1 MNFKLIKSYAKVNL
15 SLGVVGKLQSGYHKV
30 ESLVSFLNFYD
41 EIKIKKITGKNHKI
55 KFFGNFSKGI
65 KKSNTIYNLLKIL
78 DKKKILKN
86 QKYLIKIKKNIP
98 QKAGLGGGSM
108 NASAIIKFFIS
119 KKVINFSKKDLIKLT
134 KQIGSDVQL
143 GIDNKNKIL
152 YSNGK
157 LEAKSKKKGL
167 FVIIVKP
174 NFGCSTKEIYKRV
187 KKYSPKKLIKNK
199 KNYFNLINMT
209 KLKNDLE
216 EVVFKLYPKLFY
228 VKSFMESMPNV
239 EFVRMTGSGSSI
251 LGYFLSKN
259 SAKNAAKLFKKKYKN
274 YWCIVSKTI

>member
-1 MNFKLIKSYAKVNL
+1 MNFKLIKSYAKINL

-41 EIKIKKITGKNHKI
+41 EIKIKKITCKNHKI
-55 KFFGNFSKGI
+55 NFFGKFSKGI
-65 KKSNTIYNLLKIL
+65 KKNNTIYKLLKIL
-78 DKKKILKN
+78 DKKNILNN
-86 QKYLIKIKKNIP
+86 QKYLIKVKKNIP

-108 NASAIIKFFIS
+108 NASAIIRFFIS

-143 GIDNKNKIL
+143 GIDNKNKVL
-152 YSNGK
+152 YSNEK
-157 LEAKSKKKGL
+157 LEIKSNKKRL

-187 KKYSPKKLIKNK
+187 KKYSSKKLIKNK
-199 KNYFNLINMT
+199 TNYFNLVNIS
-209 KLKNDLE
+209 KLQNDLE
-216 EVVFKLYPKLFY
+216 EVVFKIYPKLLH

-239 EFVRMTGSGSSI
+239 ELVRMTGSGSSI
-251 LGYFLSKN
+251 LGYFLTEN
-259 SAKNAAKLFKKKYKN
+259 SAKNAVKLFKKNYKN
-274 YWCIVSKTI
+274 YWCIISKTI

>member
-1 MNFKLIKSYAKVNL
+1 MNSKLIKSYAKINL
-15 SLGVVGKLQSGYHKV
+15 SLGVVGRLKSGYHKI
-30 ESLVSFLNFYD
+30 ESLVSFINLHD
-41 EIKIKKITGKNHKI
+41 EIKIKKIIDKNHKI
-55 KFFGNFSKGI
+55 KFFGSFSKGI
-65 KKSNTIYNLLKIL
+65 KKNNTIINLLKIL
-78 DKKKILKN
+78 DKKKLLNN

-98 QKAGLGGGSM
+98 QKTGLGGGSM
-108 NASAIIKFFIS
+108 NASAIIRFFMS
-119 KKVINFSKKDLIKLT
+119 KKILNFSKKDLIKLT

-167 FVIIVKP
+167 FVIIIKP
-174 NFGCSTKEIYKRV
+174 NFGCSTKEIYKGV

-199 KNYFNLINMT
+199 KNYFTLMNII
-209 KLKNDLE
+209 KLQNDLE
-216 EVVFKLYPKLFY
+216 KVVFKYYPKLVH
-228 VKSFMESMPNV
+228 VKSFMESLPNI

-259 SAKNAAKLFKKKYKN
+259 SAIRAARLFKKKYRN
-274 YWCIVSKTI
+274 YWCITSKTI

>member
-1 MNFKLIKSYAKVNL
+1 
-15 SLGVVGKLQSGYHKV
+15 
-30 ESLVSFLNFYD
+30 
-41 EIKIKKITGKNHKI
+41 
-55 KFFGNFSKGI
+55 
-65 KKSNTIYNLLKIL
+65 
-78 DKKKILKN
+78 
-86 QKYLIKIKKNIP
+86 
-98 QKAGLGGGSM
+98 M
-108 NASAIIKFFIS
+108 NASSIIRFFIS
-119 KKVINFSKKDLIKLT
+119 TKVINFSKKDLIKLT
-134 KQIGSDVQL
+134 KKIGSDVQL
-143 GIDNKNKIL
+143 GIDNKNKVL

-157 LEAKSKKKGL
+157 FETKPKKRIL

-174 NFGCSTKEIYKRV
+174 NLGCSTKKIYKGV

-199 KNYFNLINMT
+199 KNYFNLINMA

-228 VKSFMESMPNV
+228 VKSFMEGMPNV

-274 YWCIVSKTI
+274 YWCITSKTI

>member
-1 MNFKLIKSYAKVNL
+1 MNFQFIKSYAKINL
-15 SLGVVGKLQSGYHKV
+15 SLSVVGKLQSGYHKI

-55 KFFGNFSKGI
+55 NFFGKFSKGI
-65 KKSNTIYNLLKIL
+65 KKNNTIYKLLKIL
-78 DKKKILKN
+78 DKKNILNN
-86 QKYLIKIKKNIP
+86 QKYLIKVKKNIP

-108 NASAIIKFFIS
+108 NASAIIRFFIS

-143 GIDNKNKIL
+143 GMDNKNKVL

-157 LEAKSKKKGL
+157 LETKSNKKRL

-174 NFGCSTKEIYKRV
+174 NFGCSTKEIYKGV

-199 KNYFNLINMT
+199 KNYFSLANLT
-209 KLKNDLE
+209 KLQNDLE
-216 EVVFKLYPKLFY
+216 KVVFKLHPKLFHI
-228 VKSFMESMPNV
+228 KSFMESMPNI
-239 EFVRMTGSGSSI
+239 EFARMTGSGSSI

-259 SAKNAAKLFKKKYKN
+259 SAKNASKLFKKKYKN
-274 YWCIVSKTI
+274 YWCITSKTI

>member
-1 MNFKLIKSYAKVNL
+1 MSFKLIKSYAKINL
-15 SLGVVGKLQSGYHKV
+15 SLGVIGKLPSGYHKV

-41 EIKIKKITGKNHKI
+41 EIKIKKIIGKNHKI
-55 KFFGNFSKGI
+55 KFFGHFSKGI

-78 DKKKILKN
+78 DEKKVLNN

-108 NASAIIKFFIS
+108 NASTMIRFFKS
-119 KKVINFSKKDLIKLT
+119 KKIINFSKKDLIKLT

-143 GIDNKNKIL
+143 GIDNKNKVL

-157 LEAKSKKKGL
+157 LEAKPKQKGL

-174 NFGCSTKEIYKRV
+174 NFGCSTKEIYKGV
-187 KKYSPKKLIKNK
+187 KKYSAKKLINNK
-199 KNYFNLINMT
+199 KNYFNLINIT
-209 KLKNDLE
+209 KLQNDLE
-216 EVVFKLYPKLFY
+216 EVVFKIYPKLFH
-228 VKSFMESMPNV
+228 VKSFIESVPKV

-274 YWCIVSKTI
+274 YWCIISKTI

>member
-1 MNFKLIKSYAKVNL
+1 MNFKLIKSYAKINL
-15 SLGVVGKLQSGYHKV
+15 SLGVIGKMKSGYHKV
-30 ESLVSFLNFYD
+30 ESLVSFINLYD
-41 EIKIKKITGKNHKI
+41 EIKIKKISGPKHKI
-55 KFFGNFSKGI
+55 KFYVNFSKGI
-65 KKSNTIYNLLKIL
+65 KKNNTIYNLLKIL
-78 DKKKILKN
+78 DAKKILNN

-108 NASAIIKFFIS
+108 NASTIIKFFIS

-157 LEAKSKKKGL
+157 LVAKSKKKEL
-167 FVIIVKP
+167 FVIVVKP
-174 NFGCSTKEIYKRV
+174 NFGCSTKEVYKNV
-187 KKYSPKKLIKNK
+187 KKYSSKKLTKSK
-199 KNYFNLINMT
+199 KNYFNLINIT
-209 KLKNDLE
+209 KLQNDLE
-216 EVVFKLYPKLFY
+216 DVVFKIYPKLFHI
-228 VKSFMESMPNV
+228 KSFVESVPNV

-274 YWCIVSKTI
+274 YWCIISKTI

>member
-1 MNFKLIKSYAKVNL
+1 MNFQFIKSYAKINL
-15 SLGVVGKLQSGYHKV
+15 SLSVVGKLQSGYHKI

-55 KFFGNFSKGI
+55 KFYGNFSKGI
-65 KKSNTIYNLLKIL
+65 KKNNTIFNLLKIL
-78 DKKKILKN
+78 DKKKLLN
-86 QKYLIKIKKNIP
+86 NEKYLIRIKKNIP

-108 NASAIIKFFIS
+108 NASAIIKFFMVKKILNIS
-119 KKVINFSKKDLIKLT
+119 KKSTIELT

-199 KNYFNLINMT
+199 KNYFNLIDMA